1 MSYRLLVIEDSPTQ
15 LLTIKSLL
23 ESEGYSVLS
32 ASNGA
37 TGLALAYKE
46 SPDLIISDVVM
57 SGINGYQL
65 CRLVKNDPELANTP
79 VILLTKLEG
88 SLDRFWGL
96 KSGADRHIPKE
107 PGFHSLMTAVRET
120 LGEAQK
126 RPRLRV
132 FPADNHTITNEEIN
146 NRLNQLLERL
156 LFESTIVDE
165 ARKIGEDILD
175 LGFIADKLFA
185 LLSSILDYQAAALVV
200 THGKNSV
207 LMVDA
212 YKDSIVQDV
221 SSYVSGL
228 SLQLGL
234 PPLQE
239 EIPKTSEMYDNALT
253 QPIDSAGLRIGLLVV
268 IPHHHQAYKPGDQK
282 VLRLVCEQLSTVL
295 RLYLSHAQREGEI
308 VFRP

>member
-1 MSYRLLVIEDSPTQ
+1 
-15 LLTIKSLL
+15 
-23 ESEGYSVLS
+23 
-32 ASNGA
+32 
-37 TGLALAYKE
+37 
-46 SPDLIISDVVM
+46 M

-65 CRLVKNDPELANTP
+65 CRLVKNDPELSNTP

-107 PGFHSLMTAVRET
+107 PGFHSLMKGIRET
-120 LGEAQK
+120 LGESQS

-132 FPADNHTITNEEIN
+132 YPSDNHAISNEEIN

-175 LGFIADKLFA
+175 LGLIADKLFS
-185 LLSSILDYQAAALVV
+185 LLSSIIDYQAAALVV
-200 THGKNSV
+200 NHGRNSE
-207 LMVDA
+207 LMIDSSRE
-212 YKDSIVQDV
+212 SIVNDV
-221 SSYVSGL
+221 SSYVAGL
-228 SLQLGL
+228 ALQLGL
-234 PPLQE
+234 PPLAE
-239 EIPKTSEMYDNALT
+239 EIPKTSEIYDNALT

-268 IPHHHQAYKPGDQK
+268 IPHNHQVYKPGDQK

-295 RLYLSHAQREGEI
+295 RLYLSHAQREGEV
-308 VFRP
+308 VFRN